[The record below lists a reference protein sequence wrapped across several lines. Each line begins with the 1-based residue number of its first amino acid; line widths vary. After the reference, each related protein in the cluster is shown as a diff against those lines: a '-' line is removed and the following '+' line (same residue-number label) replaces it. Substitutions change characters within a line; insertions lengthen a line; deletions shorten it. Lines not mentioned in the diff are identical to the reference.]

1 MVKRVLMVFN
11 RFYPVLSGSENFSK
25 MIYDHLIDSK
35 IETDVCTLKVSD
47 DSYLINDKNLKTE
60 ESKKNSVIKRFEIVN
75 FPYKNRLFNI
85 FEEYGL
91 FKFYSLNFKILSP
104 SMIFFLKNNIK
115 RYDLIITGYLPFSSI
130 VYPALYYSKKYK
142 KKSIFIPLIHS
153 SIPSSQR
160 FEYEFFHPLYKEFY
174 ELSDFFISLNKREQD
189 YLKNFKKRVFCLN
202 PFVEIPE
209 KVTKKVKKD
218 FNILSIG
225 RQNYE
230 KGTETTLRAV
240 DLIHNEFKDVK
251 LTIVGKMD
259 RKYKESIKFKDYI
272 IYFEKVSEE
281 KKRELFLLTDLF
293 ILPSIA
299 EAFGI
304 VTVEAHSYGIPTINA
319 YCWGSEYI
327 VKNGINGFLVPFS
340 DHQLVYN
347 YIKQLYLN
355 TQLKE
360 ILSKN
365 AREISLYG
373 SELIEGYKVGPFDKK
388 RFKEGMDR
396 ILEEVL

>member
-1 MVKRVLMVFN
+1 MAKRVLMVFN
-11 RFYPVLSGSENFSK
+11 RFYPILSGSENFSR
-25 MIYDHLIDSK
+25 MIYDHLVDSK

-47 DSYLINDKNLKTE
+47 DSYHINDKNLKTE
-60 ESKKNSVIKRFEIVN
+60 EYYKNSVIKRFEIVN
-75 FPYKNRLFNI
+75 FPYKDRLFNI

-104 SMIFFLKNNIK
+104 SMILYLKNNIK

-130 VYPALYYSKKYK
+130 IYPALYYSKKQN

-153 SIPSSQR
+153 SIPFSQR

-174 ELSDFFISLNKREQD
+174 ELSDYFISLNKREQN
-189 YLKNFKKRVFCLN
+189 YLKNFKKKIFSLN
-202 PFVEIPE
+202 AFIETPE
-209 KVTKKVKKD
+209 KITKKVKKD

-225 RQNYE
+225 TQNYE
-230 KGTETTLRAV
+230 KGTETTLKAL
-240 DLIHNEFKDVK
+240 DMIHKEFKDVK
-251 LTIVGKMD
+251 LTIVGRMD
-259 RKYKESIKFKDYI
+259 KKYKEKIKSKDYI
-272 IYFEKVSEE
+272 IYYEKVSEE
-281 KKRELFLLTDLF
+281 KKRELFLQTDLF
-293 ILPSIA
+293 VLPSIA

-327 VKNGINGFLVPFS
+327 VKNGVNGFLVPFG

-347 YIKQLYLN
+347 YIRQLYLN
-355 TQLKE
+355 PELKE
-360 ILSKN
+360 MMGKN

-388 RFKEGMDR
+388 RFKKGMDR